1 MNAFRI
7 GAVSAV
13 LAALINLQAA
23 SAESYRPKVGK
34 YHPQIVLPT
43 IEHDRVL
50 ALSSFRGKK
59 VLLVH
64 FASW

>member
-1 MNAFRI
+1 MDRFRI
-7 GAVSAV
+7 AFLTILVALAGAPDS
-13 LAALINLQAA
+13 
-23 SAESYRPKVGK
+23 SAEPYRPEVGE